1 VKTFL
6 ETKGINESKEGYQAL
21 KDLNKVHKLELE
33 IQDIQ
38 REVIELFDKAGKH
51 ELGSKERN
59 EIEKRISKFLDER
72 KEIIKE
78 MEYEKRNLRRSLS
91 HIDTEGD
98 LDSFFE

>member
-6 ETKGINESKEGYQAL
+6 QAKGINESKEGHKAL

-59 EIEKRISKFLDER
+59 SIEKRISKFLDER

-91 HIDTEGD
+91 YIDTEGD